1 MSSEKKIDQPEM
13 KELYTNFLE
22 YKLLPYQEGQGQAPM
37 QTGEIENIAFLTL
50 NRNVDK
56 LLLKIDRSADES
68 NRKFN
73 EQRNWIKTMR
83 EEMIKDADYA
93 KSKFECCSSTGCI
106 GYILSICVADT
117 SLLLYTL
124 LCLCRTYCMLLL
136 YMTDQWAVYLYR

>member
-37 QTGEIENIAFLTL
+37 QMGEIENIAFLTL

-83 EEMIKDADYA
+83 EEMIKDAD
-93 KSKFECCSSTGCI
+93 S
-106 GYILSICVADT
+106 
-117 SLLLYTL
+117 
-124 LCLCRTYCMLLL
+124 
-136 YMTDQWAVYLYR
+136 